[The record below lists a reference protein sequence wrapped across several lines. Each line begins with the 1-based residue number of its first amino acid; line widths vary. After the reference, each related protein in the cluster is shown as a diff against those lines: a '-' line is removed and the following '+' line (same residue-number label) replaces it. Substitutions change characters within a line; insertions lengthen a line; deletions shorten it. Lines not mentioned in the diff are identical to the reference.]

1 MTQLI
6 FWNCGTVKFF
16 NFFLLQMFLK
26 DFFKRPLHRPL
37 SWLIYSSSFVRQCRG
52 ARDEFFPTKAA
63 TGTSSEHYR
72 LFSPHFG
79 AATFPLKL
87 NFNSNQSQN
96 RRNLTFTKFLFN
108 DLIRRFLELRKLLLS
123 QQFRDISCRFIL
135 FFFLNIAMLHC
146 WIYGNQNPKCKY
158 RNVIFEHF

>member
-123 QQFRDISCRFIL
+123 QQFRDISSKLSCF
-135 FFFLNIAMLHC
+135 NIVGFEKF
-146 WIYGNQNPKCKY
+146 YDNQNPKCKY
-158 RNVIFEHF
+158 GNVTFEHS